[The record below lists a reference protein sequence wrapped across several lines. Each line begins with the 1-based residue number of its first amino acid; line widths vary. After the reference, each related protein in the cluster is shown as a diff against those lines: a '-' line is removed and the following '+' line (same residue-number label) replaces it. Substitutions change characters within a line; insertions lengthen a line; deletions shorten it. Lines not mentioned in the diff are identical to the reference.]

1 MEEVILKL
9 KQHMD
14 ARYPLFLMLSH
25 EERRVWRQLGFFAED
40 EGLELWR
47 WRATV
52 GLEGPKGVVD
62 DTRSPVKAIAYFL
75 KHRYPSLLVFWGL
88 ESYFSNSEVIRAL
101 RDLCL
106 EVGAKRQ
113 SVVIQS
119 PTLKIP
125 EELEKSLAVLDVPLP
140 SVEEG
145 QMLLDVVCRS
155 QSITISKDLFNRFV
169 YGSLGLTEEE
179 IKRLYSRILQSGE
192 RFSESDLKLQIQ
204 EKRKAIHRSKYLEFW
219 DIHSLS
225 LSVGGLDNLKF
236 WLEERALA
244 FTDAARAYGLPEPKG
259 LFLLGVQG
267 CGKSLMAKAVAQMWK
282 LPLLRLDVGALF
294 SAGSAEEGFRQ
305 TIRVA
310 ESMAPVILWIDELEK
325 GFAQAQQ
332 QSADSLGYFLTW
344 MQEKKKMVFV
354 VATANEVRKLP
365 PELLRKGR
373 FDEIFFVDLPDVHE
387 RLEILDI
394 HVKQRQRKPE
404 DYSLDLVAEETER
417 FSGAELEQVVISAMY
432 KAFADRR
439 EFDTEDL
446 LEASREFVPL
456 AVTMDD
462 QLKDLREWARPRAR
476 RATADRRRVDFFDD
490 WGE

>member
-52 GLEGPKGVVD
+52 GLEGPKGIVEN
-62 DTRSPVKAIAYFL
+62 TRSPVEAIAYFL
-75 KHRYPSLLVFWGL
+75 KHKYPSLLVFWGL

-106 EVGAKRQ
+106 DVGAKRQ

-119 PTLKIP
+119 PILKIP
-125 EELEKSLAVLDVPLP
+125 EALEKSIAVLDVPLP
-140 SVEEG
+140 SVQEG
-145 QMLLDVVCRS
+145 RMLLDVVCRS
-155 QSITISKDLFNRFV
+155 QGITITKDLFNRFV

-204 EKRKAIHRSKYLEFW
+204 EKRKAIHRSNYLEFW

-225 LSVGGLDNLKF
+225 LSVGGLDNLKL
-236 WLEERALA
+236 WLQERALA
-244 FTDAARAYGLPEPKG
+244 FTDAAQAYGLPEPKG

-294 SAGSAEEGFRQ
+294 SVGSAEEGFRQ

-394 HVKQRQRKPE
+394 HMKQRQRNPE
-404 DYSLDLVAEETER
+404 QYALDLVAEETER